1 MLHSQ
6 EKLTPEQKQMARRRR
21 ILQGRATQGICIL
34 AAFAA
39 ISLFAAGWLLL
50 RQDRTFSDSENRML
64 AQKPAPTLA
73 SLADGSFAE
82 GLERWYA
89 DQFPGRDLWIT
100 ADLTFQRA
108 LGVREMNGVY
118 LGADG
123 YLLEA
128 PAQEDA
134 AQLGQTEAAIC
145 AFAAQHP
152 DIRLTAAI
160 VPNAWGVLSEK
171 LPAGAP
177 VEDQKALI
185 DAIDQAMP
193 DVRTANLTE
202 ALRSRRSEPLYYRT
216 DHHWTSLGAY
226 YAYQQLCDALGLTP
240 FDTAAHT
247 ALTADRFYGTH
258 YSKARTWNAV
268 PDTIT
273 WYDLPNQLTIY
284 NVTAAGQ
291 PTDGTDTG
299 LYDTDKLSVYDKY
312 AMFLHGNNGLSRVQ
326 GDGTGKILVI
336 KDSYAN
342 CFVPYLTANYAD
354 IDVVDFRNYN
364 FGLDQL
370 IADNDYDQILVL
382 YSFDSFKSDP
392 YLYRAGVTG

>member
-1 MLHSQ
+1 
-6 EKLTPEQKQMARRRR
+6 
-21 ILQGRATQGICIL
+21 
-34 AAFAA
+34 
-39 ISLFAAGWLLL
+39 
-50 RQDRTFSDSENRML
+50 ML

-73 SLADGSFAE
+73 SLADGSFA
-82 GLERWYA
+82 GGIERWYA

-152 DIRLTAAI
+152 DIRLTAVI

-226 YAYQQLCDALGLTP
+226 YAYQQLCTALGLTP
-240 FDTAAHT
+240 FDTTAHT

-291 PTDGTDTG
+291 PTDGETTG
-299 LYDTDKLSVYDKY
+299 LYDTDKLTVYDKY
-312 AMFLHGNNGLSRVQ
+312 AMFLHGNNGLSRVE